1 MRTFYIFK
9 INPEFSILLKDN
21 PYNLFKT
28 MEQIK
33 SIPRID
39 FSVALQLFETVVS
52 PINQKKYN
60 GELFSDYQNNQHYTK
75 YENLHMIHN
84 YYSDEETTLFVG
96 KAYLRLKST
105 EEVPSFLKHLTF
117 DANLFA
123 CDFQNQDYFWLS
135 EV

>member
-9 INPEFSILLKDN
+9 INPEFSILLRDN

-33 SIPRID
+33 RFPRVD
-39 FSVALQLFETVVS
+39 FHLALQLFETVTS
-52 PINQKKYN
+52 PINRKKYN
-60 GELFSDYQNNQHYTK
+60 GELFSDYQNDQYYTK

-84 YYSDEETTLFVG
+84 YYSDEETVLFVG

-105 EEVPSFLKHLTF
+105 EHMPSFLKHLTF
-117 DANLFA
+117 DSNLFA